1 MKIKTYTASDMRQVL
16 RLVRDEHGPDA
27 VMLSS
32 RQTPEGVEV
41 TVAMEPEAEVAAVA
55 APEFTTTTGNE
66 FAALMSQAAAAAAPA
81 PAPVPAPAPPPLAVD
96 AVVSAELRSM
106 RHLLEWQLSQLAW
119 NDLTRRAPALA
130 ELLKQLTEMGVSSQ
144 LATTLLS
151 ELPAGLAP
159 EDAQRRVLAHLARH
173 LSVTG
178 DELLDHGGR
187 VAFVGP
193 TGIGKTTGIA
203 KLAARWVMRH
213 GTRDIALVSMD
224 DQRFG
229 AHEQLRVL
237 GRLLGVECYTIS
249 DPAELPAL
257 LERLPLHRMVLID
270 TAGISPRD
278 PDLEVRAA
286 ELLKVVGPAQI
297 DIWLTLSAGAQA
309 GVLEE
314 CLQEFAFFGPQAIML
329 TKVDEAA
336 SLGGAL
342 SALVAAGL
350 PVSYVSEGS
359 RIPEDLAPA
368 RAHQLVA
375 RAVLL
380 ARTHDASAGD
390 ELLARK
396 FGGVASA
403 IR

>member
-1 MKIKTYTASDMRQVL
+1 MKIKTYTASNMRQAL
-16 RLVRDEHGPDA
+16 RLVQDEQGPDA

-32 RQTPEGVEV
+32 RQVPEGVEV
-41 TVAMEPEAEVAAVA
+41 SVAVEPDTFEVATSPSPQFA
-55 APEFTTTTGNE
+55 TTNGSE
-66 FAALMSQAAAAAAPA
+66 FAALMTQAAAAAAAPA
-81 PAPVPAPAPPPLAVD
+81 EVPVPAAAD
-96 AVVSAELRSM
+96 AGVTAELRSM

-144 LATTLLS
+144 LATTLLR
-151 ELPAGLAP
+151 ELPAGLSP
-159 EDAQRRVLAHLARH
+159 EDAQRRALAHLARH

-178 DELLDHGGR
+178 DQLLDQGGR

-237 GRLLGVECYTIS
+237 GRLLGVECYTVN
-249 DPAELPAL
+249 DPSELPAL
-257 LERLPLHRMVLID
+257 LHRLPMHRMVLID

-278 PDLEVRAA
+278 PNLEGRAAALLEVA
-286 ELLKVVGPAQI
+286 GPAQI

-314 CLQEFAFFGPQAIML
+314 CLQEFAFYGPQAIML

-342 SALVAAGL
+342 SALVGAGL
-350 PVSYVSEGS
+350 PLSYVSEGS

-396 FGGVASA
+396 FGGVASV

>member
-1 MKIKTYTASDMRQVL
+1 MRQAL
-16 RLVRDEHGPDA
+16 RLVREEQGPDA

-32 RQTPEGVEV
+32 RQLADGVEV
-41 TVAMEPEAEVAAVA
+41 TVAVDPDAITAEAET
-55 APEFTTTTGNE
+55 APEFATTGGSE
-66 FAALMSQAAAAAAPA
+66 FATLLAQTAAA
-81 PAPVPAPAPPPLAVD
+81 VPAPQQPSFAVD
-96 AVVSAELRSM
+96 PQVGAELRSM
-106 RHLLEWQLSQLAW
+106 RHLLEWQLSHLAW
-119 NDLTRRAPALA
+119 NDLTRRAPSLA
-130 ELLKQLTEMGVSSQ
+130 ALLKELTEMGVSSQ
-144 LATTLLS
+144 LATTLLR
-151 ELPAGLAP
+151 ELPAGLSP
-159 EDAQRRVLAHLARH
+159 EDAQRRALAHLARH
-173 LSVTG
+173 LTVTG
-178 DELLDHGGR
+178 DSLLDHGGR

-193 TGIGKTTGIA
+193 TGVGKTTGIA

-213 GTRDIALVSMD
+213 GPRDIALISMD

-249 DPAELPAL
+249 DPVELPQL
-257 LERLPLHRMVLID
+257 LQRLPQHRMVLID
-270 TAGISPRD
+270 TAGISARD
-278 PDLEVRAA
+278 TQLELRAGA
-286 ELLKVVGPAQI
+286 LTEASRASQI

-314 CLQEFAFFGPQAIML
+314 SLHKFSVFAPRAVML
-329 TKVDEAA
+329 TKLDEAA

-342 SALVAAGL
+342 SALVGAGL
-350 PVSYVSEGS
+350 PLSYVAEGP

-390 ELLARK
+390 DLLTRK
-396 FGGVASA
+396 FGGVAHA

>member
-1 MKIKTYTASDMRQVL
+1 
-16 RLVRDEHGPDA
+16 
-27 VMLSS
+27 
-32 RQTPEGVEV
+32 
-41 TVAMEPEAEVAAVA
+41 
-55 APEFTTTTGNE
+55 
-66 FAALMSQAAAAAAPA
+66 
-81 PAPVPAPAPPPLAVD
+81 
-96 AVVSAELRSM
+96 
-106 RHLLEWQLSQLAW
+106 LL
-119 NDLTRRAPALA
+119 
-130 ELLKQLTEMGVSSQ
+130 G
-144 LATTLLS
+144 
-151 ELPAGLAP
+151 ELPAGLSS
-159 EDAQRRVLAHLARH
+159 EDAQRRALAHLARH
-173 LSVTG
+173 LAVTG
-178 DELLDHGGR
+178 DALLDHGGR

-213 GTRDIALVSMD
+213 GTRDIALISMD

-237 GRLLGVECYTIS
+237 GRLLGVECYTLS
-249 DPAELPAL
+249 DPAELPQL
-257 LERLPLHRMVLID
+257 LQRLPLHRMVLID

-278 PDLEVRAA
+278 AHVEAHAKALVDVA
-286 ELLKVVGPAQI
+286 GPAQI

-314 CLQEFAFFGPQAIML
+314 ALQKFAIYGPRAVML
-329 TKVDEAA
+329 TKLDEAA

-342 SALVAAGL
+342 SALVVAGL
-350 PVSYVSEGS
+350 PLSYVSEGP

-380 ARTHDASAGD
+380 SRTHDASAGD

-396 FGGVASA
+396 FGGVAHA

>member
-1 MKIKTYTASDMRQVL
+1 
-16 RLVRDEHGPDA
+16 
-27 VMLSS
+27 
-32 RQTPEGVEV
+32 
-41 TVAMEPEAEVAAVA
+41 
-55 APEFTTTTGNE
+55 
-66 FAALMSQAAAAAAPA
+66 
-81 PAPVPAPAPPPLAVD
+81 
-96 AVVSAELRSM
+96 
-106 RHLLEWQLSQLAW
+106 
-119 NDLTRRAPALA
+119 LA
-130 ELLKQLTEMGVSSQ
+130 ELLKELTEMGVSST
-144 LATTLLS
+144 LATTILR
-151 ELPAGLAP
+151 ELPAGLSA
-159 EDAQRRVLAHLARH
+159 EDAQRRALAHLARH
-173 LSVTG
+173 LAVTG
-178 DELLDHGGR
+178 DDLLDHGGR

-237 GRLLGVECYTIS
+237 GRLLGVESYTLS
-249 DPAELPAL
+249 DPAELPQL
-257 LERLPLHRMVLID
+257 LQRLPLHRMVLID

-278 PDLEVRAA
+278 AHLEAHAKALVDVAST
-286 ELLKVVGPAQI
+286 AQI

-314 CLQEFAFFGPQAIML
+314 ALGKFAVYGPRAVML
-329 TKVDEAA
+329 TKLDEAA

-350 PVSYVSEGS
+350 PLSYVAEGP

-396 FGGVASA
+396 FGGVAHA